1 MNEFD
6 LQFKIFILVNATK
19 SYVILNESINKL
31 LSVSESIVLMG
42 YAFYETSFN
51 DPTVKHVC
59 IYFEIIYAK
68 NCKKQTLRDQ
78 VTGQN
83 FSTVINEKSRFN
95 GHFNSDFDV
104 FLQPHSLT
112 LYEYND

>member
-6 LQFKIFILVNATK
+6 LQFKIFTLVDTTK

-59 IYFEIIYAK
+59 IYFEIAYAK
-68 NCKKQTLRDQ
+68 NCKKQIFRDQ
-78 VTGQN
+78 LTGQN
-83 FSTVINEKSRFN
+83 FLTVIK
-95 GHFNSDFDV
+95 
-104 FLQPHSLT
+104 QKIT
-112 LYEYND
+112 I

>member
-6 LQFKIFILVNATK
+6 LQFKIFTLVDTTK
-19 SYVILNESINKL
+19 SYIILNKSMNKL
-31 LSVSESIVLMG
+31 FSISESIVLMG
-42 YAFYETSFN
+42 YSFYETSFN

-59 IYFEIIYAK
+59 IYFEIAYAK
-68 NCKKQTLRDQ
+68 NCKKQTFREH

-95 GHFNSDFDV
+95 G
-104 FLQPHSLT
+104 
-112 LYEYND
+112 